1 MDTLR
6 MFAPATS
13 GGAALAVGDCTF
25 RPLGVS
31 PAAHSMPIPFR
42 ADAGSRRPPDAT
54 PSRAPLTLLLVDD
67 DLLHA
72 RLLRA
77 NLSRPSR
84 VSAEVAGSAAEA
96 LERIAAGGVD
106 AVVTDLVMPGMD
118 GIELVRRIRAAGSAI
133 PVVLVSAA
141 ATLERGVE
149 AMRAGATDFVAKP
162 VNVTTLLARI
172 EAAAA

>member
-1 MDTLR
+1 MVR
-6 MFAPATS
+6 FPPA
-13 GGAALAVGDCTF
+13 DIPMPRPF
-25 RPLGVS
+25 RAGP
-31 PAAHSMPIPFR
+31 R
-42 ADAGSRRPPDAT
+42 ADAGTRLPPVSTSRE
-54 PSRAPLTLLLVDD
+54 SPLTLLLVDD

-77 NLSRPSR
+77 NLSRPASVR
-84 VSAEVAGSAAEA
+84 VEVVGSAPEA

-118 GIELVRRIRAAGSAI
+118 GIELVRRIRAGGSGI
-133 PVVLVSAA
+133 PVLVVSAA

-149 AMRAGATDFVAKP
+149 AMRAGATDFAAKP

-172 EAAAA
+172 EAAATPGRDAPAEVGGAERWIFGD